1 MMLNPKI
8 TDCKECADIL
18 PLIEEINC
26 RIFKLSLSAYNNIVF
41 ALNLPINYTAALDLL
56 NYKRILMYKL
66 VNPDYA
72 GEFSVNMI
80 ASKVKLL
87 IYK

>member
-1 MMLNPKI
+1 MLTSKI
-8 TDCKECADIL
+8 TKCEQCAEAL

-26 RIFKLSLSAYNNIVF
+26 KIFELSLRLYNNIVF
-41 ALNLPINYTAALDLL
+41 SLNLHIEYMAIVDLL
-56 NYKRILMYKL
+56 HYKRILEYKM

-72 GEFSVNMI
+72 CNFDMNMI

-87 IYK
+87 KYK

>member
-1 MMLNPKI
+1 MLYPKVSN
-8 TDCKECADIL
+8 CKECADIL

-26 RIFKLSLSAYNNIVF
+26 KLFKLSMRSYNNIVF
-41 ALNLPINYTAALDLL
+41 MLGLIMDHTATLDLL
-56 NYKRILMYKL
+56 NYKRILECKL

-80 ASKVKLL
+80 ASRVKLL
-87 IYK
+87 KYK

>member
-1 MMLNPKI
+1 MISSKV
-8 TDCKECADIL
+8 TKCKECSDIL
-18 PLIEEINC
+18 PLIAEIDC
-26 RIFKLSLSAYNNIVF
+26 KIFQLSLKTYNNIIF
-41 ALNLPINYTAALDLL
+41 SLNLHIEYTTALDLL

-87 IYK
+87 KYK

>member
-1 MMLNPKI
+1 MLHPKI
-8 TDCKECADIL
+8 SNCKECADIL

-26 RIFKLSLSAYNNIVF
+26 KLFQLSLRSYNNIVYM
-41 ALNLPINYTAALDLL
+41 LGLMMNHTATLDLL

-66 VNPDYA
+66 INPDYA

-87 IYK
+87 KYK

>member
-1 MMLNPKI
+1 MLYPKVSN
-8 TDCKECADIL
+8 CKECADIL
-18 PLIEEINC
+18 PLIDEINC
-26 RIFKLSLSAYNNIVF
+26 KLFQLSLRSYNNIVYM
-41 ALNLPINYTAALDLL
+41 LGLMMNHTATLDLL

-66 VNPDYA
+66 INPDYA

-87 IYK
+87 KYK

>member
-1 MMLNPKI
+1 MLHPKI
-8 TDCKECADIL
+8 SNCKECADIL

>member
-1 MMLNPKI
+1 MLNPKI
-8 TDCKECADIL
+8 TDCKECAEIS
-18 PLIEEINC
+18 PLIEEIDC
-26 RIFKLSLSAYNNIVF
+26 KIFQLSLRSYNNIV
-41 ALNLPINYTAALDLL
+41 LMLGLIIDETVALDLL

-80 ASKVKLL
+80 ASRVKLL
-87 IYK
+87 KYK